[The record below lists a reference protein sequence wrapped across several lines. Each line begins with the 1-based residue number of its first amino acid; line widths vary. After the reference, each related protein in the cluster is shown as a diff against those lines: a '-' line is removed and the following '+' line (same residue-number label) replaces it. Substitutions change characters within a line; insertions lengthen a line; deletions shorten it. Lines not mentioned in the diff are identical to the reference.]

1 MRVWRAGQ
9 LADELREGRLSEQQ
23 KFQYVL
29 TTTLLHYL
37 VGPQSLA
44 TGPRD
49 ARTVTVLAGSAA
61 IALAGLLVCF
71 RVNQHGDGRHFIER
85 YMCLAVPCI
94 VRTYTIGYLLYYGLA
109 IAVLLMAGQ
118 PGLAMFR
125 DAWRLPLVFG
135 ALLLVTYFLV
145 LRHYFGRASAPA
157 TA

>member
-9 LADELREGRLSEQQ
+9 LADELREDRLSEQQ
-23 KFQYVL
+23 KLHYVL
-29 TTTLLHYL
+29 ATTLLHYL

-44 TGPRD
+44 TGARD
-49 ARTVTVLAGSAA
+49 ARSVTLVAGSAA
-61 IALAGLLVCF
+61 IAIAGLLVCF

-94 VRTYTIGYLLYYGLA
+94 VRTYAIGYLLYYGLG
-109 IAVLLMAGQ
+109 IAVLLTAGE
-118 PGLAMFR
+118 PGLATSR
-125 DAWRLPLVFG
+125 DAWQLPLVFG
-135 ALLLVTYFLV
+135 ALFLVAYFLV